1 MSVDTILEQQARYRQ
16 AQEEIAAL
24 REQLDGLRQ
33 EREDAARE
41 NAAAA
46 AAYERNMAEALHLQR
61 KAAAL
66 KREVGARR
74 SHAHSWYLDAKRRVE
89 AAEAALA
96 DLEAIEPPSQ
106 EEKETLKAELQAL
119 LS

>member
-1 MSVDTILEQQARYRQ
+1 MSVDKILERQARYRQ
-16 AQEEIAAL
+16 AQEEIADL
-24 REQLDGLRQ
+24 RDQLDGLRQ

-41 NAAAA
+41 NEAAM
-46 AAYERNMAEALHLQR
+46 AAYQRNMAEALRLQR
-61 KAAAL
+61 KAQEL
-66 KREVGARR
+66 RRKTGARR

-89 AAEAALA
+89 AAEGKLA

-106 EEKETLKAELQAL
+106 EETEALKNELQAL